1 MEPIPYYYDSINR
14 NAIIVKPKQP
24 LLDWINSI
32 YPESPIETLNV
43 GTVYLVNSGDNVEQV
58 ERWLQK
64 NFDNIFQNEL
74 NGWNTDEENWPEKR
88 TFKLFKEWFN
98 YEIHDMILDMEED
111 EIIKI

>member
-1 MEPIPYYYDSINR
+1 MEPIPYFYDSINR

-24 LLDWINSI
+24 LLDWVNSI

-43 GTVYLVNSGDNVEQV
+43 GTVYLVNSGDSIQEV

-74 NGWNTDEENWPEKR
+74 NGWNTDEKNWPEKR

-98 YEIHDMILDMEED
+98 YEIHDMIVDMEED
-111 EIIKI
+111 EIIKT